1 MYLAKEFLARG
12 HAVEIVLMRAE
23 GELLPMVPDG
33 AGIIDLKAPRL
44 RSALLPLAR
53 YLRQTRPDVL
63 LAAMWPLTS
72 LAVWARDLARVST
85 RVVVS
90 DHTDYMASPEAASR
104 AGRLKLRGSMRWSY
118 PRTVGV
124 VAVSGGVARSVA
136 GLAGMPQERISVI
149 HNPVRPPSA
158 AQTQQPCTAAA
169 EWARHD
175 GPRLIAVGSL
185 KPAKDFAHLLTAF
198 AQARRQADAR
208 LLILGE
214 GRLRGEL
221 EALRGRL
228 GLDGAVD
235 MPGFVPDPYP
245 YLARAD
251 LFVLSSAWEGFG
263 NVIVEALACGT
274 PVVSTDCPSGPREIL
289 EDGRHGTLVP
299 VGDADALARA
309 ILAALAA
316 DHDRPA
322 LIRRAQD
329 FSVERAADAY
339 LKLLFPQAV
348 PLP

>member
-23 GELLPMVPDG
+23 GELLPLAPDG
-33 AGIIDLKAPRL
+33 AGLVDLKAPRL
-44 RSALLPLAR
+44 RGALLPLAR
-53 YLRQTRPDVL
+53 HLRQTRPDAL

-72 LAVWARDLARVST
+72 LAVWARDLARVPT

-90 DHTDYMASPEAASR
+90 DHNDFRLAPPGNSAQ
-104 AGRLKLRGSMRWSY
+104 GRFKMRRTMRWSY
-118 PRTVGV
+118 PRADGI
-124 VAVSGGVARSVA
+124 VAVSAGVAQSVA
-136 GLAGMPQERISVI
+136 ALANLPPERVSVI
-149 HNPVRPPSA
+149 HNPIVPPSA
-158 AQTQQPCTAAA
+158 DALAAA
-169 EWARHD
+169 ASAAPAWADHD
-175 GPRLIAVGSL
+175 GPKVIAIGTFKEQKNHAL
-185 KPAKDFAHLLTAF
+185 LLTAF
-198 AQARRQADAR
+198 ARVRQQADAR

-214 GRLRGEL
+214 GRLRGDL
-221 EALRGRL
+221 EALRRRL

-289 EDGRHGTLVP
+289 ADGRHGKLVP
-299 VGDADALARA
+299 VGDADALAQA

-329 FSVERAADAY
+329 FSLERAADAY
-339 LKLLFPQAV
+339 LKLL
-348 PLP
+348 LPGSA